1 MPRKIGRF
9 TPGGELLMLAVVL
22 LMNALVAFQ
31 LVRAIAR

>member
-9 TPGGELLMLAVVL
+9 APGGELPMLAVVL
-22 LMNALVAFQ
+22 LINALVAFQ